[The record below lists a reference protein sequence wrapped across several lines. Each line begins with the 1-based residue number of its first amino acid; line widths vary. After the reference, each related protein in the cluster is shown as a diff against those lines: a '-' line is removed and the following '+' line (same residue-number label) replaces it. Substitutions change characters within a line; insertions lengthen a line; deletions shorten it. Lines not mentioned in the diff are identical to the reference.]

1 VSEIFKLLDTT
12 GGVTIQQVLALLALV
27 APGFVSLRVYDM
39 QRGGEARQAKDV
51 MIDIVMYSFAS
62 DAIVYAA
69 SALLSSV
76 TPPAWA
82 HLVTIMTV
90 CLFIVTPIGLGAAF
104 FHFQRTMMRLG
115 AFPDTLTTS
124 WSHVMHRIASERAD
138 VGAIV
143 TMHDGRA
150 VGARIGP
157 FARRAST
164 SSDRLLDEVWTI
176 GEDRATL
183 VEPSPCSY
191 AVLMNRADCQTI
203 EFVRLDVPAA
213 PSSCANDE
221 VT

>member
-1 VSEIFKLLDTT
+1 VSEIFKLFDTT
-12 GGVTIQQVLALLALV
+12 GGVTIQQVLGFLVLV
-27 APGFVSLRVYDM
+27 APGFISLRVYDM

-69 SALLSSV
+69 SALVSSV
-76 TPPAWA
+76 TRPAWA
-82 HLVTIMTV
+82 HLITVMTV
-90 CLFIVTPIGLGAAF
+90 GLFIVTPIGLGAAF

-124 WSHVMHRIASERAD
+124 WSHMMHRIASERAD

-164 SSDRLLDEVWTI
+164 SDDLLLDEVWTI
-176 GEDRATL
+176 DQNRATL
-183 VEPSPCSY
+183 VEPSPRSY
-191 AVLMNRADCQTI
+191 AVLMNRADCQMI
-203 EFVRLDVPAA
+203 EFVRLDVPPR
-213 PSSCANDE
+213 PSSWVNHE

>member
-1 VSEIFKLLDTT
+1 MKLFDTS
-12 GGVTIQQVLALLALV
+12 GGITLQQVLALLVLV
-27 APGFVSLRVYDM
+27 APGFISLRVYDM
-39 QRGGEARQAKDV
+39 QRGAEARQAKDL
-51 MIDIVMYSFAS
+51 MIDIVMYSIAS

-69 SALLSSV
+69 WSVLSAV
-76 TPPAWA
+76 PRPGWTHVITA
-82 HLVTIMTV
+82 TTV

-104 FHFQRTMMRLG
+104 FRFQQAMMRLG
-115 AFPDTLTTS
+115 AFPDALTTS
-124 WSHVMHRIASERAD
+124 WSHMMRRIASERID

-164 SSDRLLDEVWTI
+164 SEDLLLDEVWTI
-176 GEDRATL
+176 DENRATL

-191 AVLMNRADCQTI
+191 AVLMNRADCQMI
-203 EFVRLDVPAA
+203 EFVRLDLSAA
-213 PSSCANDE
+213 PTNCTHHE